1 MQILNVI
8 INNIKNVKIINIYN
22 EKNQE
27 SENQTR
33 IIDCLL
39 SINIGE
45 NLIANGDFNVRHD
58 WWNFKIF
65 NSIRAQNIIKWTKL
79 NKLNLVNEH
88 DLITWTR
95 NSFKR
100 KSISIIDLTFINQKI
115 ENKLINWVVDE
126 KESIGFDHQIIRF
139 DLITSFKNLV
149 SNSTTSSK
157 YNLNKAN
164 WKEFNKFILTKS
176 NEFENQIS
184 QLIQS
189 PCDVLQNLEKAVK
202 LLKNLIVMAMNKH
215 IFKSRICEK

>member
-1 MQILNVI
+1 M
-8 INNIKNVKIINIYN
+8 
-22 EKNQE
+22 
-27 SENQTR
+27 
-33 IIDCLL
+33 
-39 SINIGE
+39 
-45 NLIANGDFNVRHD
+45 
-58 WWNFKIF
+58 
-65 NSIRAQNIIKWTKL
+65 
-79 NKLNLVNEH
+79 
-88 DLITWTR
+88 
-95 NSFKR
+95 
-100 KSISIIDLTFINQKI
+100 
-115 ENKLINWVVDE
+115 
-126 KESIGFDHQIIRF
+126 IRF
-139 DLITSFKNLV
+139 NLITSFKNLV